1 MSERVARSVMTSII
15 LRRSLFLFSL
25 AVCAFSQ
32 GQTDSLKGSY
42 DMDCEG
48 YTFHLGGKGTAAKDE
63 LTLRLHWRGGLYP
76 PAWESAG
83 WNDIAAKRCSSK
95 SGECEDA
102 TTAQLKF
109 DKIGKRLV
117 GGFKVQFENERQEGK
132 FNVKYHHIGPRMIC
146 E

>member
-1 MSERVARSVMTSII
+1 
-15 LRRSLFLFSL
+15 
-25 AVCAFSQ
+25 
-32 GQTDSLKGSY
+32 
-42 DMDCEG
+42 MDCDG
-48 YTFHLGGKGTAAKDE
+48 YTFHLAAGSAAAKDD

-83 WNDIAAKRCSSK
+83 WDDITAKRCSIK

-102 TTAQLKF
+102 TTAQIKF

-117 GGFKVQFENERQEGK
+117 GSFKVQFVSGLQEGK
-132 FNVKYHHIGPRMIC
+132 FNAKYHHTGPRMIC